1 MALGCNMIFNRDEYL
16 TVPEAARNLRVN
28 EETIRRNVRSGRLK
42 AEKIGNQ
49 WFIRKSDLSSFAVVQ
64 NSQRKGEILR
74 IAGGT
79 QKNETES

>member
-1 MALGCNMIFNRDEYL
+1 MIFNRDEYF

-28 EETIRRNVRSGRLK
+28 EETVRRNVRSGRLK

-49 WFIRKSDLSSFAVVQ
+49 WFIRKSDLSSFAIVQ
-64 NSQRKGEILR
+64 NSQTKGEILR

-79 QKNETES
+79 QKNETESQKFATN

>member
-1 MALGCNMIFNRDEYL
+1 MIFNRDEYL